1 MDDAS
6 QRPSI
11 PRKWFALGAFT
22 VAVALGAGVT
32 TARFVLGQGANL
44 TDALTLRPGARGA
57 PVFFSVGSVTNH
69 AATTGAAIDAAAQ
82 AGVAGALAERAEV
95 TTTPPAA
102 GAARGA
108 RGATRGHVLDAN
120 VQSVTTAGAATR
132 IEVSIVVSSYPGR
145 AYEFES
151 TSAVTLVGTGA
162 TPEAVAM
169 GVRRAM
175 RSATMQAVDQVTR
188 GRM

>member
-22 VAVALGAGVT
+22 VVVALGAGVA

-44 TDALTLRPGARGA
+44 TDALTLRPGAA
-57 PVFFSVGSVTNH
+57 PIFFSVGSVTNH

-82 AGVAGALAERAEV
+82 AGVAGALAERTEV
-95 TTTPPAA
+95 TTTAPAA
-102 GAARGA
+102 GASRGA
-108 RGATRGHVLDAN
+108 RGAARGHVLDAN
-120 VQSVTTAGAATR
+120 VQSVTTAGATTR

-188 GRM
+188 ARR